1 MLSFEVKKI
10 KLSLFIFCLL
20 IFSGYSISILATDN
34 SSQDNIVLDSDLD
47 GLSDEEELKHG
58 TDPNNPDS
66 DNDGYSD
73 GAEVQSGYNPLKQ
86 APGDKIISETETAEK
101 EVLSAESVNSGVA
114 GSTGNLTE
122 EVSGQIANMIAN
134 SEGETGGVSIDK
146 INTLIEESIQSKIT
160 FSQLPQVD
168 ESKIKILT
176 QNYAEFSEEKQARKK
191 KEDNEAYLSSIFYI
205 LSNNLPHS
213 IASED
218 EIASF
223 SDEIIAKIPMLSTG
237 SGLDY
242 FNDLAEKGE
251 GMIEELY
258 KLEVPQDMFEIHV
271 EALQLA
277 TYAVSLK
284 DRVNIDQSDPL
295 ASIVSLSEA
304 ENLLMLATD
313 YLDRV
318 ESKLSELGLTGFL
331 TEEENQIYE

>member
-1 MLSFEVKKI
+1 MLSFEVKKV
-10 KLSLFIFCLL
+10 KLSLLIFCLL
-20 IFSGYSISILATDN
+20 IFSGYSISIMATDN

-47 GLSDEEELKHG
+47 GASDEEELKYG
-58 TDPNNPDS
+58 TDPQNPDS
-66 DNDGYSD
+66 DGDGYSD
-73 GAEVQSGYNPLKQ
+73 GAEIQSGYDPLKP
-86 APGDKIISETETAEK
+86 APGDKLTDETANTAEK
-101 EVLSAESVNSGVA
+101 ITTTDTTANGT
-114 GSTGNLTE
+114 TGNLTE
-122 EVSGQIANMIAN
+122 EVSGQIASMIAN

-160 FSQLPQVD
+160 FSQLPQID
-168 ESKIKILT
+168 ESKIKILP

-218 EIASF
+218 EISSF

-237 SGLDY
+237 NGMDY
-242 FNDLAEKGE
+242 FEDLAEKGAR
-251 GMIEELY
+251 MITELY
-258 KLEVPQDMFEIHV
+258 ELEVPQDMFEIHV

-277 TYAVSLK
+277 TYAISLK
-284 DRVNIDQSDPL
+284 DKVNIDQSDPL

-318 ESKLSELGLTGFL
+318 EGKLSELGLTGFL
-331 TEEENQIYE
+331 TEQETQIYE

>member
-1 MLSFEVKKI
+1 MLSFEVTKV
-10 KLSLFIFCLL
+10 KLSLLIFCLL
-20 IFSGYSISILATDN
+20 IFSGYSISIMATDN

-47 GLSDEEELKHG
+47 GASDEEELKYG
-58 TDPNNPDS
+58 TDPQNPDS
-66 DNDGYSD
+66 DGDGYSD
-73 GAEVQSGYNPLKQ
+73 GAEIQSGYDPLKP
-86 APGDKIISETETAEK
+86 APGDKLTDETANTAEK
-101 EVLSAESVNSGVA
+101 ITVTDTTANGM
-114 GSTGNLTE
+114 TGNLTE
-122 EVSGQIANMIAN
+122 EVSGQIASMIAN

-160 FSQLPQVD
+160 FSQLPQID
-168 ESKIKILT
+168 ESKIKILP

-218 EIASF
+218 EISSF

-237 SGLDY
+237 NGMDY
-242 FNDLAEKGE
+242 FEDLAEKGA
-251 GMIEELY
+251 GMITELY
-258 KLEVPQDMFEIHV
+258 ELEVPQDMFEIHV

-277 TYAVSLK
+277 TYAISLK
-284 DRVNIDQSDPL
+284 DKVNIDQSDPL

-318 ESKLSELGLTGFL
+318 EGKLSELGLTGFL
-331 TEEENQIYE
+331 TEQETQIYE

>member
-1 MLSFEVKKI
+1 MLSFEVKKV
-10 KLSLFIFCLL
+10 KLSLLIFCLL
-20 IFSGYSISILATDN
+20 IFSGYSISIMATDN

-47 GLSDEEELKHG
+47 GASDEEELKYG
-58 TDPNNPDS
+58 TDPQNPDS
-66 DNDGYSD
+66 DGDGYSD
-73 GAEVQSGYNPLKQ
+73 GAEIQSGYDPLKP
-86 APGDKIISETETAEK
+86 APGDKLTDETANTAEK
-101 EVLSAESVNSGVA
+101 ITVTDTTANGT
-114 GSTGNLTE
+114 TGNLTE
-122 EVSGQIANMIAN
+122 EVSGQIASMIAN

-160 FSQLPQVD
+160 FSQLPQID
-168 ESKIKILT
+168 ESKIKILP

-218 EIASF
+218 EISSF

-237 SGLDY
+237 NGMDY
-242 FNDLAEKGE
+242 FEDLAEKGA
-251 GMIEELY
+251 GMITELY
-258 KLEVPQDMFEIHV
+258 ELEVPQDMFEIHV

-277 TYAVSLK
+277 TYAISLK
-284 DRVNIDQSDPL
+284 DKVNIDQSDPL
-295 ASIVSLSEA
+295 ASIISLSEA

-318 ESKLSELGLTGFL
+318 EGKLSELGLTDFL
-331 TEEENQIYE
+331 TEQETQIYE

>member
-1 MLSFEVKKI
+1 M
-10 KLSLFIFCLL
+10 
-20 IFSGYSISILATDN
+20 ATDN

-47 GLSDEEELKHG
+47 GASDEEELKYG
-58 TDPNNPDS
+58 TDPQNPDS
-66 DNDGYSD
+66 DGDGYSD
-73 GAEVQSGYNPLKQ
+73 GAEIQSGYDPLKP
-86 APGDKIISETETAEK
+86 APGDKLTDETANTAEK
-101 EVLSAESVNSGVA
+101 ITTTDTTANGT
-114 GSTGNLTE
+114 TGNLTE

-160 FSQLPQVD
+160 FSQLPQID
-168 ESKIKILT
+168 ESKIKILP

-218 EIASF
+218 EISSF

-237 SGLDY
+237 NGMDY
-242 FNDLAEKGE
+242 FEDLAEKGA
-251 GMIEELY
+251 GMITELY
-258 KLEVPQDMFEIHV
+258 ELEVPQDMFEIHV

-277 TYAVSLK
+277 TYAISLK
-284 DRVNIDQSDPL
+284 DKVNIDQSDPL

-318 ESKLSELGLTGFL
+318 EGKLSELGLTGFL
-331 TEEENQIYE
+331 TEQETQIYE

>member
-1 MLSFEVKKI
+1 MLSFEVKKV
-10 KLSLFIFCLL
+10 KLSLLIFCLL
-20 IFSGYSISILATDN
+20 IFSGYSISIMATDN

-47 GLSDEEELKHG
+47 GASDEEELKYG
-58 TDPNNPDS
+58 TDPQNPDS
-66 DNDGYSD
+66 DGDGYSD
-73 GAEVQSGYNPLKQ
+73 GAEIQSGYDPLKP
-86 APGDKIISETETAEK
+86 APGDKLTDETANTAEK
-101 EVLSAESVNSGVA
+101 ITVTDTTGNGM
-114 GSTGNLTE
+114 TGNLTE
-122 EVSGQIANMIAN
+122 EVSGQIASMIAN

-160 FSQLPQVD
+160 FSQLPQID
-168 ESKIKILT
+168 ESKIKILP

-218 EIASF
+218 EISSF

-237 SGLDY
+237 NGMDY
-242 FNDLAEKGE
+242 FEDLAEKGAR
-251 GMIEELY
+251 MITELY
-258 KLEVPQDMFEIHV
+258 ELEVPQDMFEIHV

-277 TYAVSLK
+277 TYAISLK
-284 DRVNIDQSDPL
+284 DKVNIDQSDPL
-295 ASIVSLSEA
+295 ASIISLSEA

-318 ESKLSELGLTGFL
+318 EGKLSELGLTDFL
-331 TEEENQIYE
+331 TEQETQIYE

>member
-1 MLSFEVKKI
+1 MLSFEVKKV
-10 KLSLFIFCLL
+10 KLSLLIFCLL
-20 IFSGYSISILATDN
+20 IFSGYSISIMATDN

-47 GLSDEEELKHG
+47 GASDEEELKYG
-58 TDPNNPDS
+58 TDPQNPDS
-66 DNDGYSD
+66 DGDGYSD
-73 GAEVQSGYNPLKQ
+73 GAEIQSGYDPLKP
-86 APGDKIISETETAEK
+86 APGDKLTDETANTAEK
-101 EVLSAESVNSGVA
+101 ITVTDTTANGT
-114 GSTGNLTE
+114 TGNLTE

-160 FSQLPQVD
+160 FSQLPQID
-168 ESKIKILT
+168 ESKIKILP

-218 EIASF
+218 EISSF

-237 SGLDY
+237 NGMDY
-242 FNDLAEKGE
+242 FEDLAEKGA
-251 GMIEELY
+251 GMITELY
-258 KLEVPQDMFEIHV
+258 ELEVPQDMFEIHV

-277 TYAVSLK
+277 TYAISLK
-284 DRVNIDQSDPL
+284 DKVNIDQSDPL

-318 ESKLSELGLTGFL
+318 EGKLSELGLTGFL
-331 TEEENQIYE
+331 TEQETQIYE

>member
-1 MLSFEVKKI
+1 MLSFEVTKV
-10 KLSLFIFCLL
+10 KLSLLIFCLL
-20 IFSGYSISILATDN
+20 IFSGYSISIMATDN

-47 GLSDEEELKHG
+47 GASDEEELKYG
-58 TDPNNPDS
+58 TDPQNPDS
-66 DNDGYSD
+66 DGDGYSD
-73 GAEVQSGYNPLKQ
+73 GAEIQSGYDPLKP
-86 APGDKIISETETAEK
+86 APGDKLTDETANTAEK
-101 EVLSAESVNSGVA
+101 ITTTDTTANGT
-114 GSTGNLTE
+114 TGNLTE
-122 EVSGQIANMIAN
+122 EVSGQIASMIAN

-160 FSQLPQVD
+160 FSQLPQID
-168 ESKIKILT
+168 ESKIKILP

-218 EIASF
+218 EISSF

-237 SGLDY
+237 NGMDY
-242 FNDLAEKGE
+242 FEDLAEKGA
-251 GMIEELY
+251 GMITELY
-258 KLEVPQDMFEIHV
+258 ELEVPQDMFEIHV

-277 TYAVSLK
+277 TYAISLK
-284 DRVNIDQSDPL
+284 DKVNIDQSDPL

-318 ESKLSELGLTGFL
+318 EGKLSELGLTGFL
-331 TEEENQIYE
+331 TEQETQIYE

>member
-1 MLSFEVKKI
+1 MLSFEVKKV
-10 KLSLFIFCLL
+10 KLSLLIFCLL
-20 IFSGYSISILATDN
+20 IFSGYSISIMATDN

-47 GLSDEEELKHG
+47 GASDEEELKYG
-58 TDPNNPDS
+58 TDPQNPDS
-66 DNDGYSD
+66 DGDGYSD
-73 GAEVQSGYNPLKQ
+73 GAEIQSGYDPLKP
-86 APGDKIISETETAEK
+86 APGDKLTDETANTAEK
-101 EVLSAESVNSGVA
+101 ITTTDTTANGT
-114 GSTGNLTE
+114 TGNLTE

-160 FSQLPQVD
+160 FSQLPQID
-168 ESKIKILT
+168 EFKIKILP

-218 EIASF
+218 EISSF

-237 SGLDY
+237 NGMDY
-242 FNDLAEKGE
+242 FEDLAEKGA
-251 GMIEELY
+251 GMITELY
-258 KLEVPQDMFEIHV
+258 ELEVPQDMFEIHV

-277 TYAVSLK
+277 TYAISLK
-284 DRVNIDQSDPL
+284 DKVNIDQSDPL

-318 ESKLSELGLTGFL
+318 EGKLSELGLTGFL
-331 TEEENQIYE
+331 TEQETQIYE

>member
-1 MLSFEVKKI
+1 MLSFEVKKV
-10 KLSLFIFCLL
+10 KLSLLIFCLL
-20 IFSGYSISILATDN
+20 IFSGYSISIMATDN

-47 GLSDEEELKHG
+47 GASDEEELKYG
-58 TDPNNPDS
+58 TDPQNPDS
-66 DNDGYSD
+66 DGDGYSD
-73 GAEVQSGYNPLKQ
+73 GAEIQSGYDPLKP
-86 APGDKIISETETAEK
+86 APGDKLTDETANTAEK
-101 EVLSAESVNSGVA
+101 ITTTDTTGNGM
-114 GSTGNLTE
+114 TGNLTE
-122 EVSGQIANMIAN
+122 EVSGQIASMIAN

-160 FSQLPQVD
+160 FSQLPQID
-168 ESKIKILT
+168 EFKIKILP

-218 EIASF
+218 EISSF

-237 SGLDY
+237 NGMDY
-242 FNDLAEKGE
+242 FEDLAEKGAR
-251 GMIEELY
+251 MITELY
-258 KLEVPQDMFEIHV
+258 ELEVPQDMFEIHV

-277 TYAVSLK
+277 TYAISLK
-284 DRVNIDQSDPL
+284 DKVNIDQSDPL
-295 ASIVSLSEA
+295 ASIISLSEA

-318 ESKLSELGLTGFL
+318 EGKLSELGLTDFL
-331 TEEENQIYE
+331 TEQETQIYE

>member
-1 MLSFEVKKI
+1 MLSFEVKKV
-10 KLSLFIFCLL
+10 KLSLLIFCLL
-20 IFSGYSISILATDN
+20 IFSGYSISIMATDN

-47 GLSDEEELKHG
+47 GASDEEELKYG
-58 TDPNNPDS
+58 TDPQNPDS
-66 DNDGYSD
+66 DGDGYSD
-73 GAEVQSGYNPLKQ
+73 GAEIQSGYDPLKP
-86 APGDKIISETETAEK
+86 APGDKLTDETANTAEK
-101 EVLSAESVNSGVA
+101 ITTTDTTANGT
-114 GSTGNLTE
+114 TGNLTE
-122 EVSGQIANMIAN
+122 EVSGQIASMIAN

-160 FSQLPQVD
+160 FSQLPQID
-168 ESKIKILT
+168 ESKIKILP

-218 EIASF
+218 EISSF
-223 SDEIIAKIPMLSTG
+223 SNEIIAKIPMLSTG
-237 SGLDY
+237 NGMDY
-242 FNDLAEKGE
+242 FEDLAEKGA
-251 GMIEELY
+251 GMITELY
-258 KLEVPQDMFEIHV
+258 ELEVPQDMFEIHV

-277 TYAVSLK
+277 TYAISLK
-284 DRVNIDQSDPL
+284 DKVNIDQSDPL

-318 ESKLSELGLTGFL
+318 EGKLSELGLTGFL
-331 TEEENQIYE
+331 TEQETQIYE

>member
-1 MLSFEVKKI
+1 MLSFEVKKV
-10 KLSLFIFCLL
+10 KLSLLIFCLL
-20 IFSGYSISILATDN
+20 IFSGYSISIMATDN

-47 GLSDEEELKHG
+47 GASDEEELKYG
-58 TDPNNPDS
+58 TDPQNPDS
-66 DNDGYSD
+66 DGDGYSD
-73 GAEVQSGYNPLKQ
+73 GAEIQSGYDPLKP
-86 APGDKIISETETAEK
+86 APGDKLTDETANTAEK
-101 EVLSAESVNSGVA
+101 ITTTDTTANGT
-114 GSTGNLTE
+114 TGNLTE

-160 FSQLPQVD
+160 FSQLPQID
-168 ESKIKILT
+168 ESKIKILP

-218 EIASF
+218 EISSF

-237 SGLDY
+237 NGMDY
-242 FNDLAEKGE
+242 FEDLAEKGAR
-251 GMIEELY
+251 MITELY
-258 KLEVPQDMFEIHV
+258 ELEVPQDMFEIHV

-277 TYAVSLK
+277 TYAISLK
-284 DRVNIDQSDPL
+284 DKVNIDQSDPL

-318 ESKLSELGLTGFL
+318 EGKLSELGLTGFL
-331 TEEENQIYE
+331 TEQETQIYE

>member
-1 MLSFEVKKI
+1 MLSFEVKKV
-10 KLSLFIFCLL
+10 KLSLLIFCLL
-20 IFSGYSISILATDN
+20 IFSGYSISIMATDN

-47 GLSDEEELKHG
+47 GASDEEELKYG
-58 TDPNNPDS
+58 TDPQNPDS
-66 DNDGYSD
+66 DGDGYSD
-73 GAEVQSGYNPLKQ
+73 GAEIQSGYDPLKP
-86 APGDKIISETETAEK
+86 APGDKLTDETANTAEK
-101 EVLSAESVNSGVA
+101 ITTTDTTANGT
-114 GSTGNLTE
+114 TGNLTE
-122 EVSGQIANMIAN
+122 EVSGQIASMIAN

-160 FSQLPQVD
+160 FSQLPQID
-168 ESKIKILT
+168 ESKIKILP

-218 EIASF
+218 EISSF

-237 SGLDY
+237 NGMDY
-242 FNDLAEKGE
+242 FEDLAEKGA
-251 GMIEELY
+251 GMITELY
-258 KLEVPQDMFEIHV
+258 ELEVPQDMFEIHV

-277 TYAVSLK
+277 TYAISLK
-284 DRVNIDQSDPL
+284 DKVNIDQSDPL

-318 ESKLSELGLTGFL
+318 EGKLSELGLTGFL
-331 TEEENQIYE
+331 TEQETQIYE

>member
-1 MLSFEVKKI
+1 MLSFEVKKV
-10 KLSLFIFCLL
+10 KLSLLIFCLL
-20 IFSGYSISILATDN
+20 IFSGYSISIMATDN

-47 GLSDEEELKHG
+47 GASDEEELKYG
-58 TDPNNPDS
+58 TDPQNPDS
-66 DNDGYSD
+66 DGDGYSD
-73 GAEVQSGYNPLKQ
+73 GAEIQSGYDPLKP
-86 APGDKIISETETAEK
+86 APGDKLTDETANTAEK
-101 EVLSAESVNSGVA
+101 ITTTDTTGNGM
-114 GSTGNLTE
+114 TGNLTE
-122 EVSGQIANMIAN
+122 EVSGQIASMIAN

-160 FSQLPQVD
+160 FSQLPQID
-168 ESKIKILT
+168 ESKIKILP

-218 EIASF
+218 EISSF

-237 SGLDY
+237 NGMDY
-242 FNDLAEKGE
+242 FEDLAEKGAR
-251 GMIEELY
+251 MITELY
-258 KLEVPQDMFEIHV
+258 ELEVPQDMFEIHV

-277 TYAVSLK
+277 TYAISLK
-284 DRVNIDQSDPL
+284 DKVNIDQSDPL
-295 ASIVSLSEA
+295 ASIISLSEA

-318 ESKLSELGLTGFL
+318 EGKLSELGLTGFL
-331 TEEENQIYE
+331 TEQETQIYE

>member
-1 MLSFEVKKI
+1 MLSFEVKKV
-10 KLSLFIFCLL
+10 KLSLLIFCLL
-20 IFSGYSISILATDN
+20 IFSGYSISIMATDN

-47 GLSDEEELKHG
+47 GASDEEELKYG
-58 TDPNNPDS
+58 TDPQNPDS
-66 DNDGYSD
+66 DGDGYSD
-73 GAEVQSGYNPLKQ
+73 GAEIQSGYDPLKP
-86 APGDKIISETETAEK
+86 APGDKLTDETANTAEK
-101 EVLSAESVNSGVA
+101 ITTTDTTANGT
-114 GSTGNLTE
+114 TGNLTE

-160 FSQLPQVD
+160 FSQLPQID
-168 ESKIKILT
+168 ESKIKILP

-218 EIASF
+218 EISSF

-237 SGLDY
+237 NGMDY
-242 FNDLAEKGE
+242 FEDLAEKGA
-251 GMIEELY
+251 GMITELY
-258 KLEVPQDMFEIHV
+258 ELEVPQDMFEIHV

-277 TYAVSLK
+277 TYAISLK
-284 DRVNIDQSDPL
+284 DKVNIDQSDPL

-318 ESKLSELGLTGFL
+318 EGKLSELGLTGFL
-331 TEEENQIYE
+331 TEQETQIYE

>member
-1 MLSFEVKKI
+1 MLSFEVKKV
-10 KLSLFIFCLL
+10 KLSLLIFCLL
-20 IFSGYSISILATDN
+20 IFSGYSISIMATDN

-47 GLSDEEELKHG
+47 GASDEEELKYG
-58 TDPNNPDS
+58 TDPQNPDS
-66 DNDGYSD
+66 DGDGYSD
-73 GAEVQSGYNPLKQ
+73 GAEIQSGYDPLKP
-86 APGDKIISETETAEK
+86 APGDKLTDETANTAEK
-101 EVLSAESVNSGVA
+101 ITTIDTTANGT
-114 GSTGNLTE
+114 TGNLTE
-122 EVSGQIANMIAN
+122 EVSGQIASMIAN

-160 FSQLPQVD
+160 FSQLPQID
-168 ESKIKILT
+168 ESKIKILP

-218 EIASF
+218 EISSF

-237 SGLDY
+237 NGMDY
-242 FNDLAEKGE
+242 FEDLAEKGA
-251 GMIEELY
+251 GMITELY
-258 KLEVPQDMFEIHV
+258 ELEVPQDMFEIHV

-277 TYAVSLK
+277 TYAISLK
-284 DRVNIDQSDPL
+284 DKVNIDQSDPL

-318 ESKLSELGLTGFL
+318 EGKLSELGLTGFL
-331 TEEENQIYE
+331 TEQETQIYE